1 MATFQCAEDLEIK
14 DVGDLEIQEVEIEY
28 LPIDMQSESVGT
40 TNDGID
46 IQSILSFS
54 HLPEPAH
61 EEVVLQPAEEVVDSY
76 FAEDSAP
83 FSESCS
89 ETPVAA
95 DYSLEAYDRRSRGR
109 KRKGPRSHRS
119 ADTIITS
126 LPYSYDVVNSDIK
139 IKHEPLTSLDNDF
152 TVTMWTSGMFTFIL
166 FLQGQMLIA
175 SSNYRRLLKVTEG
188 YRKLLRADVRYVKN
202 RQTQRPWR
210 V

>member
-1 MATFQCAEDLEIK
+1 MATFECAEDLEIK

-28 LPIDMQSESVGT
+28 LPIDMQSENVGT
-40 TNDGID
+40 TSDGID
-46 IQSILSFS
+46 IPSILNFS
-54 HLPEPAH
+54 YLPEPAH

-83 FSESCS
+83 FADSVSEIQ
-89 ETPVAA
+89 VAA
-95 DYSLEAYDRRSRGR
+95 DYSLEVYDRRSRGR

-152 TVTMWTSGMFTFIL
+152 TVTMWTSGMCTLSFSTHRNTSVVIGHGTGNL
-166 FLQGQMLIA
+166 RNA
-175 SSNYRRLLKVTEG
+175 NCEYAEG
-188 YRKLLRADVRYVKN
+188 
-202 RQTQRPWR
+202 
-210 V
+210 

>member
-1 MATFQCAEDLEIK
+1 MANFDCTDELEIK

-40 TNDGID
+40 TSDGID

-76 FAEDSAP
+76 FADTSPP
-83 FSESCS
+83 FAESVS
-89 ETPVAA
+89 ETQVAA
-95 DYSLEAYDRRSRGR
+95 DYSLDLYERRSRGR
-109 KRKGPRSHRS
+109 KRKGPREKSHRS
-119 ADTIITS
+119 GDTIITS

-152 TVTMWTSGMFTFIL
+152 TVTMWTSGMFYLFIVL
-166 FLQGQMLIA
+166 CVFVITDGVIVL
-175 SSNYRRLLKVTEG
+175 
-188 YRKLLRADVRYVKN
+188 
-202 RQTQRPWR
+202 
-210 V
+210 